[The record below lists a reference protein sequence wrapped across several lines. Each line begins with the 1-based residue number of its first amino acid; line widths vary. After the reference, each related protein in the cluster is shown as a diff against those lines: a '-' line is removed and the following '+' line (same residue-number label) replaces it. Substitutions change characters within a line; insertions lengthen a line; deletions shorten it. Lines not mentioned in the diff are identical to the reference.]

1 MIVMIT
7 LDDIFRDI
15 WEKDGEALFSSKYPE
30 QLFVF
35 KECYLNSLPV
45 PAIGLYRGLH
55 ADRSTSL
62 LEIVGICRKVA
73 EKSNFD
79 ILLLFRFIRKLNLS
93 SEERLSHFGNSA
105 NRLLCEIPHS
115 EIKAVLPNIF
125 PH

>member
-1 MIVMIT
+1 MIVMIS

-45 PAIGLYRGLH
+45 PALGLYRGLH
-55 ADRSTSL
+55 LGRSASL

-73 EKSNFD
+73 EKAISISCCCFD
-79 ILLLFRFIRKLNLS
+79 LFENLIL
-93 SEERLSHFGNSA
+93 
-105 NRLLCEIPHS
+105 
-115 EIKAVLPNIF
+115 VLKNYCRTLATVRTVSF
-125 PH
+125 VRYHTLK